1 MNTKKFY
8 SKKKLL
14 KNKKP
19 KKKFNKRKR
28 KPKVK
33 GLKAKVGKII
43 GEGGFGCVIKP
54 PVKILGN
61 ETKELVVSKIL
72 DNSSGEKELELLEEI
87 TKVDPKGLYST
98 NLLSHKDLTRELYE
112 VQSLETK
119 KDIDDCLKGKSK
131 ENKTIINMSYIG
143 NSLDKHLDTSKVR
156 IDTITDEQRDLIEE
170 KKYITK
176 NFKNLVADV
185 FLGLD
190 HFHKMGIIHRDI
202 KLENITFGKHIDM
215 DEGFS
220 YLNSKGQD
228 IYSRNNS
235 NEFEFV
241 GGKHCFKFIDFGL
254 SVNFLDNKTDKLIQE
269 YDKLSVIE
277 PKTKEEKMSK
287 KKSVRN
293 LTKNIIFNK
302 MIHDDK
308 FKIRDIDRADTFI
321 QKLYCGTLSFIPLE
335 HYAIFI
341 KLIRKFPDL
350 LKKGT
355 VVNVIIQKICK
366 GKPYREDLL
375 IEDLKVNMD
384 YFGKCFSKEEKN
396 EIKKYVMDLLEVENL
411 EYYFFKSQVT
421 ADRNYKPLIF
431 YQDYYCLG
439 ITLMTMYNYCGI
451 NIPKLK
457 SLIKNLYHINIF
469 ERMEID
475 LEEYAS
481 IIRSI

>member
-1 MNTKKFY
+1 MNTKKYY

-14 KNKKP
+14 KNKKQ
-19 KKKFNKRKR
+19 KKKSTKRK
-28 KPKVK
+28 KTPKVK

-61 ETKELVVSKIL
+61 ETLETVVSKIL

-112 VQSLETK
+112 LQSPETR
-119 KDIDDCLKGKSK
+119 KDIDDCLKGKSR

-143 NSLDKHLDTSKVR
+143 NSLDKHLERFRKDS
-156 IDTITDEQRDLIEE
+156 ITEEQRDLIEE

-185 FLGLD
+185 LLGLD

-202 KLENITFGKHIDM
+202 KLENLTFGKHIDM

-241 GGKHCFKFIDFGL
+241 SGKPCIKFIDFGL

-269 YDKLSVIE
+269 YDKLSTIK
-277 PKTKEEKMSK
+277 PKTEKEISEKQRN
-287 KKSVRN
+287 VRN

-308 FKIRDIDRADTFI
+308 FKIRDIDRADIFI

-375 IEDLKVNMD
+375 LEDLKVNMG

-421 ADRNYKPLIF
+421 ADGNYKPLIF

-439 ITLMTMYNYCGI
+439 ITLMTMYNYCDI